1 MYEVQELST
10 QQLPTHDLTA
20 YPSRNSPICK
30 LVNQIT
36 RQPNYPLTCQ
46 LVNLMLCQL
55 FSANFNIMSALFANQ
70 LPTLSQKI
78 DSRGG
83 LFRCKKWSVVHTD
96 KMNFYLNRPSLTPVF
111 GRFAAKRGAFWCKM
125 RCVLMLNAVRFGAKC
140 NAFWC

>member
-10 QQLPTHDLTA
+10 QQLPTHKLTA

-46 LVNLMLCQL
+46 LVKLMICQL
-55 FSANFNIMSALFANQ
+55 FSLDFNIMSALFANQ

-83 LFRCKKWSVVHTD
+83 LFRCKKCSVVHAV
-96 KMNFYLNRPSLTPVF
+96 KMNFYLNRPPLTPVF
-111 GRFAAKRGAFWCKM
+111 GLFAAKCTAFWCKIQ
-125 RCVLMLNAVRFGAKC
+125 CVLVQNTVQD
-140 NAFWC
+140 NS

>member
-1 MYEVQELST
+1 MYEVQKLST

-46 LVNLMLCQL
+46 LVSLMLCQY

-83 LFRCKKWSVVHTD
+83 LFRCKKWSVVHAV
-96 KMNFYLNRPSLTPVF
+96 KMNFYLNRPPLTPVF
-111 GRFAAKRGAFWCKM
+111 GRFAAKCSAFWC
-125 RCVLMLNAVRFGAKC
+125 
-140 NAFWC
+140 